1 MDSKT
6 LNMKSSTL
14 KMFLLKGENL
24 RLKDKLTEKENKV
37 TQLKI
42 DQNSLHQYNNFS
54 NIEMTGIP
62 DSITNEN
69 LENVVIEL

>member
-6 LNMKSSTL
+6 LNMKLSTL

-24 RLKDKLTEKENKV
+24 RLKDKLTEKENKI

-42 DQNSLHQYNNFS
+42 DQNSLHQYTNFS